1 MKFGTDD
8 HTTMT
13 ITIKD
18 KTFSSNISLAGILNC
33 MTKVEMLKICNKLE
47 LYVSPN
53 LKKDE
58 TARRVAREILDNPDD
73 VLHVLNK
80 QELQLVDEFVKA
92 GPNHYAVRKMRK
104 TYYKLQNYGL
114 VLTYKDTAKE
124 EWHMLMPDAVRESL
138 APSYQVYLDL
148 AEAGKKLPSK
158 KQLRWMEALGR
169 LMER

>member
-1 MKFGTDD
+1 M
-8 HTTMT
+8 

-18 KTFSSNISLAGILNC
+18 TTFTSDISLVGILGV
-33 MTKVEMLKICNKLE
+33 MTKVEMIKICDKLD

-80 QELQLVDEFVKA
+80 QELQIVDEFVKA

-104 TYYKLQNYGL
+104 TFYKLQQYGL
-114 VLTYKDTAKE
+114 VLTYEDLPNNQ
-124 EWHMLMPDAVRESL
+124 WHMLMPNEVREAL
-138 APSYQVYLDL
+138 KDRYPLYLDL
-148 AEAGKKLPSK
+148 ADAGKKLPSK
-158 KQLRWMEALGR
+158 KQLRLMSALGM
-169 LMER
+169 LMGEE

>member
-1 MKFGTDD
+1 M
-8 HTTMT
+8 

-18 KTFSSNISLAGILNC
+18 TSFTSDISLAGILSV
-33 MTKVEMLKICNKLE
+33 MTKVEMIKICDKLD

-80 QELQLVDEFVKA
+80 QELQIVDEFVKA

-104 TYYKLQNYGL
+104 TFYKLQQYGL
-114 VLTYKDTAKE
+114 VLTYEDLPNNQ
-124 EWHMLMPDAVRESL
+124 WHMLMPNEVREAL
-138 APSYQVYLDL
+138 KDRYPLYLDL
-148 AEAGKKLPSK
+148 ADAGKKLPSK
-158 KQLRWMEALGR
+158 KQLRLMSALGM
-169 LMER
+169 LMGEE

>member
-1 MKFGTDD
+1 
-8 HTTMT
+8 MT

-18 KTFSSNISLAGILNC
+18 KTFSSNISLASILNC
-33 MTKVEMLKICNKLE
+33 MTKVEMLKICGKLE

-53 LKKDE
+53 LKKEE
-58 TARRVAREILDNPDD
+58 TARRVAREILDNPEDL
-73 VLHVLNK
+73 LHVLNK
-80 QELQLVDEFVKA
+80 QELQIIHEFVKA

-114 VLTYKDTAKE
+114 LLTYKDLAKE

-138 APSYQVYLDL
+138 APHYQAYLDL

-158 KQLRWMEALGR
+158 KQLRIMDALGR
-169 LMER
+169 LMNGD

>member
-1 MKFGTDD
+1 M
-8 HTTMT
+8 

-18 KTFSSNISLAGILNC
+18 TSFTSDISLVAILNV
-33 MTKVEMLKICNKLE
+33 MTKVKMLKICDKLD

-80 QELQLVDEFVKA
+80 QELQIVDEFVKA

-104 TYYKLQNYGL
+104 TFYKLQQYGL
-114 VLTYKDTAKE
+114 VLTYEDLPNNQ
-124 EWHMLMPDAVRESL
+124 WHMLMPNEVREAL
-138 APSYQVYLDL
+138 KDRYPLYLDL
-148 AEAGKKLPSK
+148 ADAGKKLPSK
-158 KQLRWMEALGR
+158 KQLRLMSALGM
-169 LMER
+169 LMGEE